1 MRSKIEKVKLL
12 TAHSLRIKMTIG
24 FILIR
29 IDEQL
34 SYISKIT
41 QSNLDEKRKVEILES
56 ALGQL
61 NYFRDKLNS
70 IKKETKH
77 D

>member
-1 MRSKIEKVKLL
+1 
-12 TAHSLRIKMTIG
+12 MTIG